1 MKNTLSK
8 LGLGFLLSAATISAP
23 LLLTPAAIA
32 QQITSATPSGTDVP
46 NDSSITWKFDN
57 TSLVESG
64 SIKIMVDG
72 TDVTGDSFI
81 DLGGNTFGY
90 KPDALLT
97 PGTHEVTVEFTST
110 SGVGYRAAWSFEV
123 VNVDLGIEVMYHN
136 AVDVALTTGDT
147 FKAELRGT
155 PNADADILL
164 LQNGQTLKTFDATE
178 EQPGVY
184 RVSMAVGS
192 GDRVSEGI
200 VIGRLEKAGQ
210 VVFSL
215 VDAPFALNPA
225 ATGDAAVVTQEVTTS
240 TGTETSL
247 TDTTTTT
254 VEPLTLEFTSH
265 EDGDM
270 IRSDNG
276 FTLIGQTDPDAD
288 VRVTVVSEAPS
299 VLGGFLSIGSATTL
313 LNRSRAQVNADG
325 TFEIAVPRPAIINS
339 GQEYTVTITSEL
351 DDQMEEVEFV
361 LEQR

>member
-8 LGLGFLLSAATISAP
+8 LSLGFLLSATTFSASFF
-23 LLLTPAAIA
+23 LTPAAIA

-57 TSLVESG
+57 TNLIKSD
-64 SIKIMVDG
+64 SIQILLDDV
-72 TDVTGDSFI
+72 DVTDESFI
-81 DLGGNTFGY
+81 DVGGNTFGF
-90 KPDALLT
+90 KPDT
-97 PGTHEVTVEFTST
+97 PLEPGMHKVEVQFTST

-123 VNVDLGIEVMYHN
+123 VDVDLGIEVMYHN

-147 FKAELRGT
+147 FRAELRGT
-155 PNADADILL
+155 PDADADILL
-164 LQNGQTLKTFDATE
+164 LQNGQTLKTLDATE
-178 EQPGVY
+178 EQPGIY
-184 RVSMAVGS
+184 RVSMSVGS

-225 ATGDAAVVTQEVTTS
+225 ATGDTAVVTQEVTTS
-240 TGTETSL
+240 TGTETAL
-247 TDTTTTT
+247 TETTET
-254 VEPLTLEFTSH
+254 VEPLSLEITSH

-276 FTLIGQTDPDAD
+276 FTLVGQTNPDAD

-313 LNRSRAQVNADG
+313 LNRSRAQVDETG
-325 TFEIAVPRPAIINS
+325 TFEIAIPRPAIINS
-339 GQEYTVTITSEL
+339 GQQYSITVISEL
-351 DDQMEEVEFV
+351 GDQKEEVEFV
-361 LEQR
+361 VEQR